1 MSHTIVPV
9 PQYDGAALVRTVD
22 GELISD
28 TSGPAPYAPLLQAL
42 ADRALYARGGLWGQL
57 CWSGRFAVDPGGTN
71 TVFAVKVGAISSLC
85 VKDSAGVWRPYYTA
99 AETTLDL
106 GDVEG
111 APANL
116 SNSTWYYVYAYSDGT
131 STLRFLINT
140 VAPDATGLWQS
151 AGGDGLRRYLGCFR
165 ANGSGA
171 PIPVR
176 AHQGRYLYR
185 ASSITSGPV
194 AATLT
199 SIAAFA
205 DVDLTAFLPPHARVA
220 HLRAAILNTDTTSD
234 HSISLRLR
242 TNGDTTSSIEAI
254 AHPGGASSSAENAG
268 RAHITADLETD
279 SSQLIEAETAGTS
292 ASFSA
297 QIFCDGFTE

>member
-28 TSGPAPYAPLLQAL
+28 ASGPAPYGPLLQAL

-71 TVFAVKVGAISSLC
+71 TVFAVRVGAISSLC

-151 AGGDGLRRYLGCFR
+151 AGGDGLRRYLGCFVTT
-165 ANGSGA
+165 SGGG

-176 AHQGRYLYR
+176 ALRGTYRYDYSETAALSVLNITTAVPTSYTNIDCSSLIPLHSVLGSFLVIVTNASTTHFGRTQFR
-185 ASSITSGPV
+185 KGGA
-194 AATLT
+194 
-199 SIAAFA
+199 
-205 DVDLTAFLPPHARVA
+205 
-220 HLRAAILNTDTTSD
+220 TTSP
-234 HSISLRLR
+234 ITL
-242 TNGDTTSSIEAI
+242 DTPPGNVEHPATSTHAIELQTSSAQVIEYQRVST
-254 AHPGGASSSAENAG
+254 ASY
-268 RAHITADLETD
+268 AD
-279 SSQLIEAETAGTS
+279 
-292 ASFSA
+292 
-297 QIFCDGFTE
+297 CDISVEVLGFTE

>member
-1 MSHTIVPV
+1 M
-9 PQYDGAALVRTVD
+9 ALVPITTVAQY
-22 GELISD
+22 
-28 TSGPAPYAPLLQAL
+28 TSGTADHPEDGDDFEAADVRAMFQVAL
-42 ADRALYARGGLWGQL
+42 DRAHFARGGLWGQL
-57 CWSGRFAVDPGGTN
+57 LWSGRFAVDPGGSS
-71 TVFAVKVGAISSLC
+71 TVFAVKIGAISSLC
-85 VKDSAGVWRPYYTA
+85 VRDSSGTWRPYFVA

-106 GDVEG
+106 GDVESS
-111 APANL
+111 PANL
-116 SNSTWYYVYAYSDGT
+116 SNSTWHYVYAYSDGT

-140 VAPDATGLWQS
+140 TAPAADLLWQS

-165 ANGSGA
+165 TNGSGA

-176 AHQGRYLYR
+176 AHRGRYLYR
-185 ASSITSGPV
+185 GSSITSGPV

-234 HSISLRLR
+234 HSVALRLR
-242 TNGDTTSSIEAI
+242 TNGDTTSYIEAI

-268 RAHITADLETD
+268 RAHLTTEIETD
-279 SSQLIEAETAGTS
+279 GSQLIEAETAGTS

-297 QIFCDGFTE
+297 QIFCQGFTE